1 MQNEEIMA
9 LNEKKEDELGRRGR
23 LETFF
28 LLTLQ
33 WIIGMTLFSNLLP
46 NQIISKLEPLE
57 QNANYSI
64 RLHRNGIISITMTM
78 EKSKVNL
85 FFFFLWMSFC
95 NKEESFVELARER
108 RRVNQIETETKKER
122 VSYGKSNEQ
131 VECNSLSM
139 WYNEENYNAWATLNC

>member
-95 NKEESFVELARER
+95 NKEESFVEQAREKRREEWIRSRQKQR
-108 RRVNQIETETKKER
+108 RR
-122 VSYGKSNEQ
+122 
-131 VECNSLSM
+131 ECRIVKVIMNRL
-139 WYNEENYNAWATLNC
+139 NAIRYQCDTMKRITMLEPH